1 MYSQKNKIVLIG
13 SGYWGTNIANNL
25 VKLGVDKFYIFDVN
39 HKNSITLKKR
49 FPNKI
54 EIIRDINT
62 CYSNSEY
69 KYFIYAT
76 PPSINYRLIKNA
88 LKNNKYIFQ
97 FKRKI
102 FMTKNVGLIDKTI
115 RIAAGIGLIVATIG
129 GALPV
134 WGWIGIVP
142 IATGLMNFCP
152 LYSVIGI
159 KTCKN

>member
-1 MYSQKNKIVLIG
+1 
-13 SGYWGTNIANNL
+13 
-25 VKLGVDKFYIFDVN
+25 
-39 HKNSITLKKR
+39 
-49 FPNKI
+49 
-54 EIIRDINT
+54 
-62 CYSNSEY
+62 
-69 KYFIYAT
+69 
-76 PPSINYRLIKNA
+76 
-88 LKNNKYIFQ
+88 
-97 FKRKI
+97 
-102 FMTKNVGLIDKTI
+102 MTKNLGLIDKTI